1 MAIGN
6 PKKNATF
13 QEEHHLLTGSFWRVS
28 KWNFGNWTASM
39 KVVEAVLCLVIVH
52 IVYDIT
58 CPFVI
63 SHCAN
68 PCAHCYSPDSPSLF
82 TYNIYVCIY
91 VYTCACVF
99 MYLYQRKMI
108 YRTLYIY
115 ILYNVYVYDMHLDV
129 YVYVFENDIFI
140 RVYIHTHTCAYAYLY
155 IYIVCMYIY
164 IYICISVWYPGYP

>member
-99 MYLYQRKMI
+99 MYLYHRKMI

-115 ILYNVYVYDMHLDV
+115 TMCTSMICIWMSMYMCLKMIYLYVY
-129 YVYVFENDIFI
+129 IFI
-140 RVYIHTHTCAYAYLY
+140 LIHVHMRIY
-155 IYIVCMYIY
+155 IYISCVCIY